1 MIGLQAQRAADTAI
15 GGTVLA
21 GEAVAGAVQPLTHRS
36 EAERRLGRARRR
48 VSTQL
53 RKAERRGA
61 TIRRRGRRRAESR
74 VRSLV

>member
-1 MIGLQAQRAADTAI
+1 MIGLRAQRAADTAI

-21 GEAVAGAVQPLTHRS
+21 GEAVAEAVRPLAKRR

-48 VSTQL
+48 VGTQL
-53 RKAERRGA
+53 RKAERRGT
-61 TIRRRGRRRAESR
+61 TIRRRGQRRAESR